1 MCFGALFIYGN
12 LSRLTIEDD
21 IKTTTDIGWVIGLVI
36 GVVLKIRFTVT
47 DQSL

>member
-21 IKTTTDIGWVIGLVI
+21 IKTTTDIGWVIGLVT
-36 GVVLKIRFTVT
+36 GVALKIRFPVI